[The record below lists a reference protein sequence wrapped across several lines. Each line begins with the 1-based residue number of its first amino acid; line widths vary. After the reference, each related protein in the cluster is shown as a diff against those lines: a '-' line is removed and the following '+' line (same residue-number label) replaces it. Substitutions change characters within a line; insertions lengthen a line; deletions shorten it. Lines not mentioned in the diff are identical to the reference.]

1 MTGCRGR
8 DSLQGRKED
17 PTACGT
23 VETKTLLP
31 GYQTNG
37 EATFIRAT
45 AYTEK
50 GDNGGPV
57 FRQSTAFGI
66 TSGKTGAGHLIFQS
80 TTYMPPGYSVV
91 TGN

>member
-1 MTGCRGR
+1 MGEIVCKAG
-8 DSLQGRKED
+8 KKI

-31 GYQTNG
+31 SYQTNG
-37 EATFIRAT
+37 EATFIRVT

-50 GDNGGPV
+50 GDSGGPV

-80 TTYMPPGYSVV
+80 TTYTPPGYLVV
-91 TGN
+91 TRN